1 MLNQRRN
8 LMTDDEPKHLIAV
21 VDTVRFASRDNPITE
36 IKLRTGRGGSLQ
48 NSLTDIEEQEE
59 DTGLPVIIGGTNA
72 SGKTSLLRGIQEV
85 CNLLQLSTI
94 TKKDSQKCRQ
104 AIHDMGIF
112 HLELEFIVELGCSES
127 DGLSNEVF
135 GYKPGRGKFDDLVRI
150 EAVKFGVDVGILTF
164 PRVDPE
170 VDSQPLLLEN
180 VLSVKFD
187 SGDGA
192 DGLTWCDGM
201 RLRRAG
207 HTKSFDKMY
216 HRYGDLS
223 ETKQRPGP
231 FRNIKRDDTLKLFL
245 EESMEQDIGGLQLSN
260 FRMDQKI
267 NQRRNPILFQPATL
281 IEVDRKGTGK
291 KIELLR
297 TLVPTLTHKFKAWRD
312 DPEIL
317 RTLLVDMME
326 GNRLFTAL
334 GLKSSDIFYQE
345 QDNPDWLMLHDYAPD
360 IVESMMLKPELI
372 NHYTWYGE
380 FAWPSSE
387 KQQGIDVVTEGCL
400 HDIVR
405 FVAGG
410 EHPPRMLTGEP
421 TGVQNRHGKTFNVK
435 WVDFNEEDFE
445 QPRKNESLFV
455 WPDQGMKRF
464 LGDAIRSQPRATLT
478 EVLRELP
485 FLAQLMGMKKENADL
500 LDILVRFNAFTSIE
514 RIDQPYLSSGQAQVL
529 ALITAVRSAKQGSL
543 ILVDEPE
550 ISLHVDWQ
558 ERLVEQLDA
567 PLTGSRLIIATHSP
581 DIVVKH
587 RHLCSVLKSK
597 EEGKFYRG
605 E

>member
-8 LMTDDEPKHLIAV
+8 LMTDDEPKHLNAV

-36 IKLRTGRGGSLQ
+36 IKLRTGRGGSLK
-48 NSLTDIEEQEE
+48 NSLADIEEQEE

-94 TKKDSQKCRQ
+94 TKEDSQKCRQ
-104 AIHDMGIF
+104 AIHDMGIRY
-112 HLELEFIVELGCSES
+112 LELEFIVELGCSES
-127 DGLSNEVF
+127 DGLINEVF
-135 GYKPGRGKFDDLVRI
+135 GYMPGRGRIDDLVRI

-164 PRVDPE
+164 ARVDPE
-170 VDSQPLLLEN
+170 VDFQPLLLEN

-207 HTKSFDKMY
+207 HTKSLDKMY
-216 HRYGDLS
+216 HSYGDLS
-223 ETKQRPGP
+223 ETKQRSGP

-245 EESMEQDIGGLQLSN
+245 EESMEQDIGGLKLSK
-260 FRMDQKI
+260 FRMEQEI

-297 TLVPTLTHKFKAWRD
+297 MLVPTLTRKFKAWRK

-345 QDNPDWLMLHDYAPD
+345 QDNPDWLMIHDYAPD

-421 TGVQNRHGKTFNVK
+421 TGVQNHYGKTFNVE
-435 WVDFNEEDFE
+435 WVDSHEEDIDL
-445 QPRKNESLFV
+445 PRRDESLFV
-455 WPDQGMKRF
+455 WPDKHMKVF
-464 LGDAIRSQPRATLT
+464 LGNAIRSQPRATLT

-529 ALITAVRSAKQGSL
+529 ALITAVRSAKEGSL

-558 ERLVEQLDA
+558 ERLVEQLHA

-581 DIVVKH
+581 DIVVQH
-587 RHLCSVLKSK
+587 RHLCTVIKSK

>member
-1 MLNQRRN
+1 
-8 LMTDDEPKHLIAV
+8 MTDDEPKHLNAV

-36 IKLRTGRGGSLQ
+36 IKLRTGRGGSLK

-104 AIHDMGIF
+104 AIQGMGIRY
-112 HLELEFIVELGCSES
+112 LELEFIVELGCSKS
-127 DGLSNEVF
+127 DELGGLTF
-135 GYKPGRGKFDDLVRI
+135 GYRPGRGRFNDLVRI
-150 EAVKFGVDVGILTF
+150 EAVRFGVDVGTQPF
-164 PRVDPE
+164 ARFDPE

-187 SGDGA
+187 SGDDA
-192 DGLTWCDGM
+192 VGLSWCDGM

-207 HTKSFDKMY
+207 HAKSLDKMY
-216 HRYGDLS
+216 HRYGDLN
-223 ETKQRPGP
+223 ETKQTPGP
-231 FRNIKRDDTLKLFL
+231 FRKIKRDEVLKLFL
-245 EESMEQDIGGLQLSN
+245 EDSKGHDIGGLMLWHFNVDSN
-260 FRMDQKI
+260 SD
-267 NQRRNPILFQPATL
+267 QRRYPIVFQPATL
-281 IEVDRKGTGK
+281 IEVDRKGTDK

-297 TLVPTLTHKFKAWRD
+297 TLVPTLTRKFKEWQE

-317 RTLLVDMME
+317 RTSLVDMME

-360 IVESMMLKPELI
+360 IVELMMLKPELI
-372 NHYTWYGE
+372 SMYTWYGE
-380 FAWPSSE
+380 FAWPSSQ
-387 KQQGIDVVTEGCL
+387 KQQGIDVVMEGCL

-410 EHPPRMLTGEP
+410 EHPPRELIGEV
-421 TGVQNRHGKTFNVK
+421 TGVKNRYGNTFNVR
-435 WVDFNEEDFE
+435 WVNSNEDDGNR
-445 QPRKNESLFV
+445 PRGNESLFV
-455 WPDQGMKRF
+455 WPDQGMKGF
-464 LGDAIRSQPRATLT
+464 LGHAIRNQRRATLT

-485 FLAQLMGMKKENADL
+485 FLAPLMGMKKENTEL

-514 RIDQPYLSSGQAQVL
+514 GIDQPYLSSGQAQVL
-529 ALITAVRSAKQGSL
+529 ALITAVRSAKEGSL

-558 ERLVEQLDA
+558 ERLVEQLYA

-581 DIVVKH
+581 DIVVEH
-587 RHLCSVLKSK
+587 RHLCTVLKSK

>member
-1 MLNQRRN
+1 
-8 LMTDDEPKHLIAV
+8 MTGDEPKHLIAV

-36 IKLRTGRGGSLQ
+36 IKLRTGRGGSLK

-104 AIHDMGIF
+104 AIQDMGIRY
-112 HLELEFIVELGCSES
+112 LELEFVVELGRSNS
-127 DGLSNEVF
+127 DKILNAAL
-135 GYKPGRGKFDDLVRI
+135 GYMPGQGRLDDLVRI
-150 EAVKFGVDVGILTF
+150 EAVTFGEDRGIITSARF
-164 PRVDPE
+164 APE
-170 VDSQPLLLEN
+170 IDSQPLLLEN

-187 SGDGA
+187 SSDGA

-207 HTKSFDKMY
+207 HTKSLDKMY
-216 HRYGDLS
+216 HRYGGLS

-245 EESMEQDIGGLQLSN
+245 EESMDQTIGGLELSN
-260 FRMDQKI
+260 FYMENKI

-281 IEVDRKGTGK
+281 IEVDRKGTGE

-297 TLVPTLTHKFKAWRD
+297 TLVPTLTRKFKEWQEN
-312 DPEIL
+312 PETL
-317 RTLLVDMME
+317 RASLVEMME

-345 QDNPDWLMLHDYAPD
+345 QDNPEWLILDDYAPD

-372 NHYTWYGE
+372 NMYTWYSE
-380 FAWPSSE
+380 FAWPSSQ
-387 KQQGIDVVTEGCL
+387 KQQGIDVVMEGCL

-410 EHPPRMLTGEP
+410 EHPPRALIGEA
-421 TGVQNRHGKTFNVK
+421 TGVKTRYGNTFNVK
-435 WVDFNEEDFE
+435 WVDSDEDDE
-445 QPRKNESLFV
+445 NRPRRNESLFV
-455 WPDQGMKRF
+455 WPDREMKGF
-464 LGDAIRSQPRATLT
+464 LGHAIRSQSRATLT
-478 EVLRELP
+478 EILRELP
-485 FLAQLMGMKKENADL
+485 FLAQLMGMKKEDASL

-529 ALITAVRSAKQGSL
+529 ALITAVRNAKEGSL

-550 ISLHVDWQ
+550 ISLHIDWQ
-558 ERLVEQLDA
+558 ERLVEQLHA

-581 DIVVKH
+581 DIVVNH

-597 EEGKFYRG
+597 EEGNFYRG

>member
-1 MLNQRRN
+1 
-8 LMTDDEPKHLIAV
+8 
-21 VDTVRFASRDNPITE
+21 
-36 IKLRTGRGGSLQ
+36 
-48 NSLTDIEEQEE
+48 
-59 DTGLPVIIGGTNA
+59 
-72 SGKTSLLRGIQEV
+72 
-85 CNLLQLSTI
+85 
-94 TKKDSQKCRQ
+94 
-104 AIHDMGIF
+104 
-112 HLELEFIVELGCSES
+112 
-127 DGLSNEVF
+127 
-135 GYKPGRGKFDDLVRI
+135 
-150 EAVKFGVDVGILTF
+150 
-164 PRVDPE
+164 
-170 VDSQPLLLEN
+170 
-180 VLSVKFD
+180 
-187 SGDGA
+187 
-192 DGLTWCDGM
+192 
-201 RLRRAG
+201 
-207 HTKSFDKMY
+207 
-216 HRYGDLS
+216 
-223 ETKQRPGP
+223 
-231 FRNIKRDDTLKLFL
+231 
-245 EESMEQDIGGLQLSN
+245 
-260 FRMDQKI
+260 
-267 NQRRNPILFQPATL
+267 
-281 IEVDRKGTGK
+281 
-291 KIELLR
+291 
-297 TLVPTLTHKFKAWRD
+297 
-312 DPEIL
+312 
-317 RTLLVDMME
+317 
-326 GNRLFTAL
+326 LFTAL

>member
-1 MLNQRRN
+1 MLNQRRI
-8 LMTDDEPKHLIAV
+8 LMTDDEPKHLNAV

-36 IKLRTGRGGSLQ
+36 IKLRTGRGGSLK

-59 DTGLPVIIGGTNA
+59 DTDLPVIIGGTNA

-85 CNLLQLSTI
+85 CNLLQLTTI

-104 AIHDMGIF
+104 AIQGMGIRY
-112 HLELEFIVELGCSES
+112 LELEFIVELGCSKS
-127 DGLSNEVF
+127 DEISSAVF
-135 GYKPGRGKFDDLVRI
+135 GYRPGRGRFNDLVQI
-150 EAVKFGVDVGILTF
+150 GAAKFGEDIGTLTF
-164 PRVDPE
+164 ARVDPE
-170 VDSQPLLLEN
+170 VDSQPLVLEN

-187 SGDGA
+187 SDDDA
-192 DGLTWCDGM
+192 VGLTWCDGM

-207 HTKSFDKMY
+207 HVKSIDKMY
-216 HRYGDLS
+216 NRYGDLS
-223 ETKQRPGP
+223 ETIQRPGS
-231 FRNIKRDDTLKLFL
+231 FRKIKRDDSFKLFL
-245 EESMEQDIGGLQLSN
+245 EDNKEKDIGGLMLRRFNMDSN
-260 FRMDQKI
+260 SNK
-267 NQRRNPILFQPATL
+267 RRYPIVFQPATL
-281 IEVDRKGTGK
+281 IEVDRKGTDK

-297 TLVPTLTHKFKAWRD
+297 TLVPTLTRRFKEWQE

-317 RTLLVDMME
+317 RTSLVDMME

-360 IVESMMLKPELI
+360 IVELMMLKPELI
-372 NHYTWYGE
+372 SMYTWYGE
-380 FAWPSSE
+380 FAWPSSQ
-387 KQQGIDVVTEGCL
+387 KQQGIDVVMEGCL

-410 EHPPRMLTGEP
+410 EHPPRELIGEV
-421 TGVQNRHGKTFNVK
+421 TGVKNRYGNTFNVR
-435 WVDFNEEDFE
+435 WVNSKEDDDNR
-445 QPRKNESLFV
+445 PRGNESLFV
-455 WPDQGMKRF
+455 WPDQGMKGF
-464 LGDAIRSQPRATLT
+464 LGHAIRNQRRATLT

-485 FLAQLMGMKKENADL
+485 FLAPLMGMKKENTEL

-514 RIDQPYLSSGQAQVL
+514 GIDQPYLSSGQAQVL
-529 ALITAVRSAKQGSL
+529 ALITAVRSAKEGSL

-558 ERLVEQLDA
+558 ERLVEQLYA

-597 EEGKFYRG
+597 EEGKFYRD